1 MASIDGALIRTLQ
14 TKRLEQ
20 DALGRT
26 PGLSLGQVGAI
37 ASAVTLVFLSFFY
50 WVKFQGHITGFFR
63 IGDVLPFSPYLD
75 VDKALIAKGE
85 LGYDGQQFLSIAFDP
100 LLQDPGT
107 IAALDNPPYRYRRI
121 LYPLLGH
128 LLALG
133 HRAWIPAV
141 MVAINAVCVPVM
153 AIALAW
159 SFRQSQAFDIAQASD
174 TAQAKTEPSWH
185 PLLLL
190 CIPGIW
196 ITLAFST
203 ADLLSST
210 LMVVAICCYRVRR
223 LSGKWSSQRE
233 LWVGVAIAAACLT
246 RETMLVAWFAMA
258 LDCLLKRDWKQL
270 GALLVFVTLPLGWNG
285 YVATLGLP
293 TGDLGV
299 GGIFD
304 WPFAGILRK
313 FGAIAA
319 GGLNPKN
326 VFEAYGFVLLLV
338 AFGMAIALARY
349 APSKNRVIWFCAC
362 LYGLLFVISNDSILW
377 YFVGYLRVYSDGF
390 LFLLLVLGWGRSW
403 QKWLPL
409 LAGIVPTLAFVL
421 FSS

>member
-1 MASIDGALIRTLQ
+1 MDTGLSTQQWPGQ
-14 TKRLEQ
+14 S
-20 DALGRT
+20 
-26 PGLSLGQVGAI
+26 PGLSFWQVGAI
-37 ASAVTLVFLSFFY
+37 ASAVTLAFLSFFY
-50 WVKFQGHITGFFR
+50 WVKFQGNITGFFR

-85 LGYDGQQFLSIAFDP
+85 RGYDGQQFLSIAFDP
-100 LLQDPGT
+100 LLQDSGT
-107 IAALDNPPYRYRRI
+107 VAALDNPPYRYRRI

-128 LLALG
+128 LFTLG
-133 HRAWIPAV
+133 NRAWIPAV

-153 AIALAW
+153 AVALAW
-159 SFRQSQAFDIAQASD
+159 GFRQAEVSGDELRQ
-174 TAQAKTEPSWH
+174 TEPSWH

-210 LMVVAICCYRVRR
+210 LMVVAICCYRARR
-223 LSGKWSSQRE
+223 LRLRE

-258 LDCLLKRDWKQL
+258 LDCVLKRDWKQL

-285 YVATLGLP
+285 YVANLGLP

-304 WPFAGILRK
+304 WPFAGGLRK

-326 VFEAYGFVLLLV
+326 LFEAYGFVLLLV

-349 APSKNRVIWFCAC
+349 TPSKNRVISFCAC
-362 LYGLLFVISNDSILW
+362 LYGLLFVISDDSILW

-390 LFLLLVLGWGRSW
+390 LFLLLVLGWGQSW
-403 QKWLPL
+403 QKRLPL